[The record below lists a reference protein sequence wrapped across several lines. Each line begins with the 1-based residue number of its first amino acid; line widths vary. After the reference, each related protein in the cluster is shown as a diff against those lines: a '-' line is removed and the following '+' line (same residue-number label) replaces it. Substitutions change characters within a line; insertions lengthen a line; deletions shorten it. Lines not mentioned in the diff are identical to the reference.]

1 MNLWISAVG
10 QGLLYG
16 VLGIGL
22 FITFRILD
30 FPDMTVEGTFPFGAA
45 VAVSAI
51 THGVSPIIAT
61 LLAMVAGML
70 AGLCTGLL
78 ATKGHM
84 PLLIAGILT
93 MTGLYSINLRVMGR
107 ANLSLLNQANLFTS
121 KLLRGMNMFT
131 SSVVVG
137 IVVTVIV
144 VVLLIL
150 FLNTEIGQG
159 FIAAGDNR
167 VMARSLGINPDSM
180 QVLGLVV
187 GNGLIGLSG
196 GLIAQ
201 NNGYADVSM
210 GTGVIVIGL
219 ASIIIGEVI
228 FGNLTL
234 SQRLV
239 AVVLGSIIYRFVI
252 LIVLKLGFNA
262 DDLKLISAIVLAL
275 AIIVPQIDER
285 LHLRKALKNGVKM
298 DD

>member
-1 MNLWISAVG
+1 MNLWISAIG
-10 QGLLYG
+10 QGLQYG
-16 VLGIGL
+16 ILGIGL
-22 FITFRILD
+22 FLTFRILD

-45 VAVSAI
+45 TAVAAI
-51 THGVSPIIAT
+51 THGVSPVNAT

-78 ATKGHM
+78 STKGHM

-107 ANLSLLNQANLFTS
+107 ANLSLLNQPNLFTS
-121 KLLRGMNMFT
+121 KFLAGMPTFLA
-131 SSVVVG
+131 SVLIG
-137 IVVTVIV
+137 VIV
-144 VVLLIL
+144 VVIVVGLLII
-150 FLNTEIGQG
+150 FLNTELGQG

-167 VMARSLGINPDSM
+167 AMARSLGINPDNM
-180 QVLGLVV
+180 QILGLVI

-219 ASIIIGEVI
+219 AAIIIGEVI

-234 SQRLV
+234 NQRLV

-252 LIVLKLGFNA
+252 LIVLKLGFSA
-262 DDLKLISAIVLAL
+262 DDLKLVSAVVLAL
-275 AIIVPQIDER
+275 AIIVPQVDER
-285 LHLRKALKNGVKM
+285 LKLKRTLRNGVKAN
-298 DD
+298 D

>member
-187 GNGLIGLSG
+187 GNGLIGLAG

>member
-1 MNLWISAVG
+1 MSLWVSAIG

-16 VLGIGL
+16 ILGIGL
-22 FITFRILD
+22 FVTFRILD

-45 VAVSAI
+45 VAVAAI
-51 THGVSPIIAT
+51 THGVSP
-61 LLAMVAGML
+61 LLASVLAMFAGML

-93 MTGLYSINLRVMGR
+93 MTALYSINLRVMGR
-107 ANLSLLNQANLFTS
+107 ANLSLLNQPNLFAA
-121 KLLRGMNMFT
+121 KFLAAMPDYL

-137 IVVTVIV
+137 LIVVTVVII
-144 VVLLIL
+144 LLIL

-167 VMARSLGINPDSM
+167 TMARSLGINPDNM
-180 QVLGLVV
+180 QILGLVV

-196 GLIAQ
+196 GLVAQ

-219 ASIIIGEVI
+219 AAIIIGEVM

-234 SQRLV
+234 SERLI
-239 AVVLGSIIYRFVI
+239 AVVLGSIVYRFVI
-252 LIVLKLGFNA
+252 QIVLMLGFNA
-262 DDLKLISAIVLAL
+262 DDLKLVSAVVLAL

-285 LHLRKALKNGVKM
+285 LHLRRTLRNGVK
-298 DD
+298 

>member
-78 ATKGHM
+78 DTKGHM

-121 KLLRGMNMFT
+121 KLLGGMSMFT

-137 IVVTVIV
+137 VIVTVIV

-298 DD
+298 DE

>member
-1 MNLWISAVG
+1 
-10 QGLLYG
+10 
-16 VLGIGL
+16 
-22 FITFRILD
+22 
-30 FPDMTVEGTFPFGAA
+30 MTVEGTFPFGAA

-275 AIIVPQIDER
+275 AIIAPQIDER

>member
-1 MNLWISAVG
+1 MNLWISAIG

-45 VAVSAI
+45 TAVAAI
-51 THGVSPIIAT
+51 THGVSPIVAT

-93 MTGLYSINLRVMGR
+93 MTGLYSINLRIMGR
-107 ANLSLLNQANLFTS
+107 ANLSLLNQPNLFAS
-121 KLLRGMNMFT
+121 KLLAGMNTFT

-137 IVVTVIV
+137 VIVIV
-144 VVLLIL
+144 VVVLLLIL
-150 FLNTEIGQG
+150 FLNTEVGQG

-167 VMARSLGINPDSM
+167 VMARSLGINPDTM

-219 ASIIIGEVI
+219 ASIIIGEVC

-234 SQRLV
+234 SQRLI

-285 LHLRKALKNGVKM
+285 IHLRRALKNGVKM

>member
-137 IVVTVIV
+137 VLVTVIV

-167 VMARSLGINPDSM
+167 VMAWSLGINPDSM

>member
-121 KLLRGMNMFT
+121 KLLGGMSMFT

-137 IVVTVIV
+137 VIVTVIV

-298 DD
+298 DE